1 MRRLGLLVLCWLSA
15 AAAAQDVALV
25 TAAGQQALLTNPGT
39 PIVGAQKPD
48 VTVVE
53 YFDYNCPYCKKLVPT
68 LQALL
73 AQDPKIGIVYKEWPI
88 LGPVSQYAAAAALA
102 AGWQGKYLAAH
113 DALIAAPR
121 LAANAQVDAL
131 LQKAGVDLSAL
142 TKDRTQHA
150 KEIQALLARNDEE
163 AHALSLDG
171 TPGLVVGRLRVPG
184 IVGPDDLKKMI
195 AQSRLSK

>member
-113 DALIAAPR
+113 DALIAGPR
-121 LAANAQVDAL
+121 LSTNAQVDAL